1 MKSTHHFCAFA
12 AIVCVMF
19 FSCASGPEERIDS
32 VYVMVYGE
40 ENTEIMGATVYLDGK
55 SLGSTDIYGRFTFPY
70 GDGGDEEHSLRV
82 EKSGYEAVSNR
93 CPLRGG
99 QVVYFNMQSGA
110 GYAKKAEKCVDEGNL
125 EMAGNLIDKALR
137 IEERKDWRFL
147 KDVIEERM
155 GK

>member
-1 MKSTHHFCAFA
+1 
-12 AIVCVMF
+12 
-19 FSCASGPEERIDS
+19 
-32 VYVMVYGE
+32 
-40 ENTEIMGATVYLDGK
+40 
-55 SLGSTDIYGRFTFPY
+55 
-70 GDGGDEEHSLRV
+70 
-82 EKSGYEAVSNR
+82 
-93 CPLRGG
+93 
-99 QVVYFNMQSGA
+99 MQSGA